1 MRCVC
6 CPRPF
11 VVLKC
16 STSLTCGTELCNKIS
31 WSSDSRTHVPGWPS
45 TPLLQSSSSSQKRQ
59 LIETNQQEVRMTNCS
74 NWNGI
79 KHQRQQHKMHVTT
92 ERIFNFTFFSNLL
105 KRFTIYKPKSPNT
118 LPPQGPLSTC
128 PNKWLVYAS
137 PFVQCLLPPAIS
149 TCGLSSTHLHS
160 WWKCCASVTVVLR
173 PSGCFFKTST
183 PPPTRS
189 KVTPPDPPST
199 CSAPATG
206 KPLVVRES
214 PNQKCMTNSHTHTR
228 TTQSAP

>member
-1 MRCVC
+1 M
-6 CPRPF
+6 
-11 VVLKC
+11 
-16 STSLTCGTELCNKIS
+16 
-31 WSSDSRTHVPGWPS
+31 
-45 TPLLQSSSSSQKRQ
+45 
-59 LIETNQQEVRMTNCS
+59 
-74 NWNGI
+74 
-79 KHQRQQHKMHVTT
+79 
-92 ERIFNFTFFSNLL
+92 
-105 KRFTIYKPKSPNT
+105 
-118 LPPQGPLSTC
+118 
-128 PNKWLVYAS
+128 
-137 PFVQCLLPPAIS
+137 QCLLPPAIS

-214 PNQKCMTNSHTHTR
+214 PNQKCITNSHTHTHKND
-228 TTQSAP
+228 TKCTLDGYSIVIALAMVDASKCMVAESTFQSTCLHTVSNPHGEVQPANISTLDCQGPP

>member
-1 MRCVC
+1 M
-6 CPRPF
+6 
-11 VVLKC
+11 
-16 STSLTCGTELCNKIS
+16 
-31 WSSDSRTHVPGWPS
+31 
-45 TPLLQSSSSSQKRQ
+45 
-59 LIETNQQEVRMTNCS
+59 
-74 NWNGI
+74 
-79 KHQRQQHKMHVTT
+79 
-92 ERIFNFTFFSNLL
+92 
-105 KRFTIYKPKSPNT
+105 
-118 LPPQGPLSTC
+118 
-128 PNKWLVYAS
+128 
-137 PFVQCLLPPAIS
+137 QCLLPPAIS

-214 PNQKCMTNSHTHTR
+214 PNQKCITNSHTHTQER
-228 TTQSAP
+228 HKVHLRWVQYCDSIGNGGCFKMYGCRIYISINLPSHCFQSTWRGAAGKHLHSWLSRSPLVDARALPEPINVPVRQSTFWL